1 MCLTMKNKIIFL
13 SFLLFSNLSLASQY
27 ACRISYRTESGTRVV
42 TQSQYANLY
51 QGEGVI
57 FSFLPAFDYKPYN
70 VDNVDNVESKYKD
83 INRQRDFNAKVVVQ
97 LDRYLNTLRI
107 AAIFRDL
114 DSSKDLGSKVVV
126 EKPIQQSDFSLE
138 LPSQILNESNVS
150 LFVSSV
156 NISCSDLDSQMAAKA
171 KVNSDQISLK
181 LIGRPWLTETLIAKK
196 TRFSTSNGQVATMR
210 CSEDLFSF
218 EKNSELVLSISDS
231 PVSAESVLARV
242 KTNSL
247 NDCQLSIN
255 SIRNEVVSGNQVEL
269 ILSQKQQTKKRYD
282 FFYTK
287 IGKVSVQK

>member
-1 MCLTMKNKIIFL
+1 MKNKIIFL

-57 FSFLPAFDYKPYN
+57 FSFLPAFDYKPY
-70 VDNVDNVESKYKD
+70 NVDNVESKYKD

-138 LPSQILNESNVS
+138 LPSQILNESNVA

-282 FFYTK
+282 FFYSK
-287 IGKVSVQK
+287 IGKVSLDRP

>member
-13 SFLLFSNLSLASQY
+13 SFLLFSNLSFASQY

-57 FSFLPAFDYKPYN
+57 FSFLPAFDYKPY
-70 VDNVDNVESKYKD
+70 NVDNVESKYKD

-150 LFVSSV
+150 SFVSSV
-156 NISCSDLDSQMAAKA
+156 NISCSDLDSQVAARA
-171 KVNSDQISLK
+171 NVNTDQISLK

-196 TRFSTSNGQVATMR
+196 TRFSISNGQVATMR

-247 NDCQLSIN
+247 DDCQLSIN
-255 SIRNEVVSGNQVEL
+255 SIRNDVVSGNQVEL

-282 FFYTK
+282 FFYSK
-287 IGKVSVQK
+287 IGKVSLDRP